1 MRRFRASLLFVF
13 ILAALA
19 AHAQDIAAFEKRVTV
34 KTLHNG
40 LTLMVIERPVA
51 PVFSFFTHVDAGSAQ
66 DPKGKGGLAH
76 MFEHMAF
83 KGTDKIGTTNYRAE
97 KIALRKV
104 EQAFAAYEAERL
116 KPVGQDKKK

>member
-34 KTLHNG
+34 KKLRNG
-40 LTLMVIERPVA
+40 LTAMVIERPVA
-51 PVFSFFTHVDAGSAQ
+51 PVFSFFTHVDAGSVQ
-66 DPKGKGGLAH
+66 DPKGKRGLAH

-83 KGTDKIGTTNYRAE
+83 KGTDKIGTRNWPAEQAALAEIERTYRAYD
-97 KIALRKV
+97 
-104 EQAFAAYEAERL
+104 FER
-116 KPVGQDKKK
+116 